1 MPASSHDSEK
11 LKRKLQEFAAGFPFF
26 KLIGFE
32 LLDLS
37 PGWSKTAVTLRDD
50 LRNPNGV
57 MHGGVLAT
65 LVDAGITQ
73 AMLMTD
79 IYQQVRETKGF
90 MTTVDLRMKY
100 LRPLTGGTATCEA
113 TIPHLGRRVCHAAA
127 TVVNDDGKVVATGDS
142 IVMITLGDRK
152 PT

>member
-1 MPASSHDSEK
+1 MSAPRDPEK
-11 LKRKLQEFAAGFPFF
+11 LKRKLQDFAADFPFF
-26 KLIGFE
+26 KLVGFE

-37 PGWSKTAVTLRDD
+37 PGWSKTSIALRDD

-79 IYQQVRETKGF
+79 IYQQVRDTKGF

-127 TVVNDDGKVVATGDS
+127 TVVSDEGKVIATGDS
-142 IVMITLGDRK
+142 IVMITLGDGK
-152 PT
+152 SA